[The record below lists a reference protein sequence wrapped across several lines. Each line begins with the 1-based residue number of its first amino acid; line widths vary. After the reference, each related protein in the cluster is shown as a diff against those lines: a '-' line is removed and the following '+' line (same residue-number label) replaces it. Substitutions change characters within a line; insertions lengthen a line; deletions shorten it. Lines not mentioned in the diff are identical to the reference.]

1 MIQHLGTLIDC
12 FVLSFKNNDDDP
24 TRRSFDKYYIPLLE
38 MKDFNVFIDN
48 KPFFDHSVKNK
59 QEAYEKLFEMNKNIF
74 SKGYTENWL
83 REIFIINS
91 ILKAIPWTYKLKH
104 LSVEKVI
111 GSFYEKELLLT
122 IL

>member
-1 MIQHLGTLIDC
+1 M
-12 FVLSFKNNDDDP
+12 FVLSFRNSDDDP
-24 TRRSFDKYYIPLLE
+24 ARRSFDKYYIPLVE
-38 MKDFNVFIDN
+38 IKDFNVFIDN

-59 QEAYEKLFEMNKNIF
+59 QEAYEKLFEMYKNIF

-91 ILKAIPWTYKLKH
+91 ALKTIPWTYKFKH
-104 LSVEKVI
+104 LNGEKVI